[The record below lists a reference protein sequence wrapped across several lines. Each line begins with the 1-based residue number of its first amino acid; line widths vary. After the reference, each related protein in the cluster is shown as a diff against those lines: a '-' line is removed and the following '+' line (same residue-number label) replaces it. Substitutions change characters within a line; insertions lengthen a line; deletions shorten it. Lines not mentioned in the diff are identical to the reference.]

1 MPHIKRKSNET
12 IDKRLVMAI
21 TITRQVCECVRTEGA
36 SSIDMCECG
45 CVKKKTKVTRRLAL
59 FSECT
64 QT

>member
-1 MPHIKRKSNET
+1 MPHIKRKSKET

-21 TITRQVCECVRTEGA
+21 TIIRQGVRMEGA
-36 SSIDMCECG
+36 SSIDMCG
-45 CVKKKTKVTRRLAL
+45 CVKKTKVTRRLAL